1 MAVSTIRTLAFAW
14 ICCVAA
20 SSAVAEDVAAGA
32 SATPGTPVYS
42 GLYEL
47 LARQIT
53 FVRSHAPAWIRGL
66 SPERVDPEGSTGD
79 DDLQLVLQQGRADG
93 TDLLTLRYP
102 IAQRGAMRA
111 YAGAGLNQ
119 TEYFSDEPGAPEA
132 LSQRN
137 RSRSIGAAA
146 ELGAEFRASERLLL
160 GAGLRWAALDSD
172 AVQLASSGGPVGADE
187 LSVGVSLGWR
197 FR

>member
-1 MAVSTIRTLAFAW
+1 M
-14 ICCVAA
+14 CCVVAT
-20 SSAVAEDVAAGA
+20 SALADGPTEEVPATTSA
-32 SATPGTPVYS
+32 SAYS
-42 GLYEL
+42 RLHEL
-47 LARQIT
+47 LARQ
-53 FVRSHAPAWIRGL
+53 FEFARSLAPAWIRGL
-66 SPERVDPEGSTGD
+66 ASGRIDPARSPGEDE
-79 DDLQLVLQQGRADG
+79 LQLVLQQGRPDG

-102 IAQRGAMRA
+102 IAQGGVMRA

-119 TEYFSDEPGAPEA
+119 AVYFADGLGAPEP
-132 LSQRN
+132 LSRRT

-160 GAGLRWAALDSD
+160 GAGLRWAELDSD

>member
-1 MAVSTIRTLAFAW
+1 MAVSRCRNLVCAW
-14 ICCVAA
+14 ICCVVATA
-20 SSAVAEDVAAGA
+20 AVAEGATAQAPATAGPA
-32 SATPGTPVYS
+32 VHTR
-42 GLYEL
+42 LYEL
-47 LARQIT
+47 LARQLQ
-53 FVRSHAPAWIRGL
+53 FARSLAPAWVRGL
-66 SPERVDPEGSTGD
+66 SHARLDPAQSSGD
-79 DDLQLVLQQGRADG
+79 DDLQLVLQQGRPDG

-102 IAQRGAMRA
+102 IAQRGAMLA

-119 TEYFSDEPGAPEA
+119 TLYFSDEPGAPEA

-160 GAGLRWAALDSD
+160 GAGLRWAELDSD
-172 AVQLASSGGPVGADE
+172 AVQLASSGGPVDADE

>member
-1 MAVSTIRTLAFAW
+1 MAVLKCRTLLCAW
-14 ICCVAA
+14 ICC
-20 SSAVAEDVAAGA
+20 AVATSAGA
-32 SATPGTPVYS
+32 DGVARDALVVVDPPANSR
-42 GLYEL
+42 LHEL
-47 LARQIT
+47 LARQLQ
-53 FVRSHAPAWIRGL
+53 FARSLAPAWIRGL
-66 SPERVDPEGSTGD
+66 SSGRIDPARSSGE
-79 DDLQLVLQQGRADG
+79 DDLQLVLQQDRPDG

-102 IAQRGAMRA
+102 IAQGGSMRA

-119 TEYFSDEPGAPEA
+119 TEYFADALGAQEP
-132 LSQRN
+132 LSHRSRN
-137 RSRSIGAAA
+137 RSIGAAA

-160 GAGLRWAALDSD
+160 GAGLRWAEIDSD

>member
-1 MAVSTIRTLAFAW
+1 MAVSKCRKLLCAW

-20 SSAVAEDVAAGA
+20 ASAVAEEAAGEYQPTA
-32 SATPGTPVYS
+32 SQPAHS
-42 GLYEL
+42 RLYEL
-47 LARQIT
+47 LARQLQ
-53 FVRSHAPAWIRGL
+53 FARSLAPAWIRGL
-66 SPERVDPEGSTGD
+66 SADRIDPEGSSGE
-79 DDLQLVLQQGRADG
+79 DDLQLVLQQGRPDG

-102 IAQRGAMRA
+102 IVQSGAVRA

-119 TEYFSDEPGAPEA
+119 AMYFANDLGAPEP
-132 LSQRN
+132 LSYRN

-146 ELGAEFRASERLLL
+146 ELGAEFRANERLLL
-160 GAGLRWAALDSD
+160 GAGLRWVELDSD
-172 AVQLASSGGPVGADE
+172 AVQLASGSGPVGADE